1 MDLIVVGLNHRTAPL
16 EVRERIAFDENEVVA
31 ALSRTL
37 KERVLSEAILLSTC
51 NRTEFYG
58 LSTDNGAAEMYIR
71 GLIAKA
77 KSVDLTAHPGY
88 AYTLTRLESVRH
100 LLRVAAGLDSMV
112 LGESQILGQV
122 RRAHELSLESGACGL
137 TMNRLLQSAVLV
149 GRRVRN
155 ETGLGAGAVSV
166 ASAAA
171 ELAGKI
177 FEDLSVRSVLLIGVG
192 EMGTL
197 TARHMVERGVKKLT
211 IANRTFS
218 KAEELA
224 RELSGTAVPL
234 DRVETALASVDIA
247 ISSTGSTVPIVSRSL
262 MQSIVSRRGGKPIFI
277 IDIAVPR
284 DFEASIGEL
293 DGVFLHDIDDM
304 NLLVDRNLVKRRAEI
319 PKAETIVEHEV
330 EAFVAWRSSLAA
342 TPVIKRLR
350 ERVEEL
356 RSQEVE
362 RHRKRFC
369 GADREQVDL
378 LTESLV
384 NKILHPIMSRVRQ
397 WSDEGDLGA
406 LRIDT
411 LYEAFELDRPGDP
424 AREEE

>member
-16 EVRERIAFDENEVVA
+16 EVRERVSFDENEVQA
-31 ALSRTL
+31 ALARARS
-37 KERVLSEAILLSTC
+37 EQVLAEAILLSTC

-71 GLIAKA
+71 GLIAATKH
-77 KSVDLTAHPGY
+77 VDLAAHPGY
-88 AYTLTRLESVRH
+88 AYTLTKLESVRH
-100 LLRVAAGLDSMV
+100 LLRVAAGLDSLV

-137 TMNRLLQSAVLV
+137 TLNRLLHSAILV

-155 ETGLGAGAVSV
+155 ETALGAGAVSV

-177 FEDLSVRSVLLIGVG
+177 FEDLSARSVLLIGVG

-218 KAEELA
+218 KAEVLA
-224 RELSGTAVPL
+224 RELGGTAVPL
-234 DRVETALASVDIA
+234 DRLASALASADIA
-247 ISSTGSTVPIVSRSL
+247 ISSTGATAPIVTRSL
-262 MQSIVSRRGGKPIFI
+262 MQSIVGKRAGKPIFI

-284 DFEASIGEL
+284 DFEAQIGEL

-304 NLLVDRNLVKRRAEI
+304 NLLVDRNLVKRRAEV
-319 PKAETIVEHEV
+319 PKAESIVEHEV

-342 TPVIKRLR
+342 TPIIKRLR

-369 GADREQVDL
+369 VADREQVDL

-384 NKILHPIMSRVRQ
+384 NKILHSVMSRVRE

-411 LYEAFELDRPGDP
+411 LYEAFELDRPRPGD
-424 AREEE
+424 EE

>member
-16 EVRERIAFDENEVVA
+16 EVRERVTFDEREVQE
-31 ALSRTL
+31 ALSRARS
-37 KERVLSEAILLSTC
+37 ERVLSEAILLSTC

-71 GLIAKA
+71 GLIAAA
-77 KSVDLTAHPGY
+77 KHVDLTAHPGY

-100 LLRVAAGLDSMV
+100 LLRVAAGLDSLV

-137 TMNRLLQSAVLV
+137 TMNRLLHSAILV

-155 ETGLGAGAVSV
+155 ETALGAGAVSV

-177 FEDLSVRSVLLIGVG
+177 FEDLSARSVLLIGVG

-211 IANRTFS
+211 IANRTFH
-218 KAEELA
+218 KAEALA
-224 RELSGTAVPL
+224 RELGGTAVPL
-234 DRVETALASVDIA
+234 DRLESALADADIA
-247 ISSTGSTVPIVSRSL
+247 ISSTGATAPIVSRSL
-262 MQSIVSRRGGKPIFI
+262 MQSIVARRGAKPIFI

-284 DFEASIGEL
+284 DFEASIGDL

-330 EAFVAWRSSLAA
+330 EAFVAWRGSLAA
-342 TPVIKRLR
+342 TPIIKRLR

-384 NKILHPIMSRVRQ
+384 NKILHSVMSRVRE

-411 LYEAFELDRPGDP
+411 LYEAFDLDRPGPDD
-424 AREEE
+424 EE

>member
-16 EVRERIAFDENEVVA
+16 EVRERVAFDEGEVQA
-31 ALSRTL
+31 ALSRARS
-37 KERVLSEAILLSTC
+37 ERVLSEAILLSTC

-77 KSVDLTAHPGY
+77 KHVDLTAHPGY

-122 RRAHELSLESGACGL
+122 RRAHELALESGACGL

-177 FEDLSVRSVLLIGVG
+177 FEDLSARSVLLIGVG

-224 RELSGTAVPL
+224 RELGGIAVPL
-234 DRVETALASVDIA
+234 DRVETALAAVDIT
-247 ISSTGSTVPIVSRSL
+247 ISSTGSTLPIVSRAL

-330 EAFVAWRSSLAA
+330 EAFLTWRSSLAA
-342 TPVIKRLR
+342 TPIIKRLR

-362 RHRKRFC
+362 KHRKRFC
-369 GADREQVDL
+369 STDREQVDL

-384 NKILHPIMSRVRQ
+384 NKILHPIMSRVRE

-411 LYEAFELDRPGDP
+411 LYEAFELDRPGGG
-424 AREEE
+424 EE